1 MAGSSTENHDLLVAL
16 RHPLRRKILRAMDG
30 DVVRSPTALGRSLG
44 EALSSVSYH
53 VRVLV
58 ECSCLVQVKERKV
71 RGATQ
76 HFYRRDLE
84 AEWALKILAED
95 EDEAP
100 VEPPAE
106 DS

>member
-16 RHPLRRKILRAMDG
+16 RHPLRRAILRAMEG
-30 DVVRSPTALGRSLG
+30 DVVRSPTALARNLNESL
-44 EALSSVSYH
+44 SNVSYH

-58 ECSCLVQVKERKV
+58 ECGCLVKVKEKRV

-76 HFYRRDLE
+76 HFYQRHLE
-84 AEWALKILAED
+84 AEWALEILAED
-95 EDEAP
+95 ENEPP
-100 VEPPAE
+100 VE